1 MSATCNCLTCQTE
14 RMIEAE
20 VQRRGQKLDGTEV
33 IALAIDLLASA
44 MSGMSGEMRSFT
56 AKAISLALSAKLD
69 RLDSGM
75 AGDGRIERRE
85 ARVQ

>member
-1 MSATCNCLTCQTE
+1 MSETCNCLTCQTE
-14 RMIEAE
+14 RMIRAE
-20 VQRRGQKLDGTEV
+20 VERRGQKLGGAEI

-44 MSGMSGEMRSFT
+44 MSGMSEETRTFT

-69 RLDSGM
+69 MLDSGVS
-75 AGDGRIERRE
+75 GDGWIDRRE